1 MGGTIL
7 KGWGMRYDYVGMV
20 NDCEKEKE
28 SDRGSGDVGLGRSI

>member
-1 MGGTIL
+1 VGGTIL

-28 SDRGSGDVGLGRSI
+28 SDRGSGDVSLGRSI